1 MSKLGFWVAVSVV
14 SLGAAV
20 GAWYYKY
27 QLYGWLPSTASS
39 ELKNVDGLLMDK
51 EGKPFT
57 GRVKDIS
64 DSGYSLY
71 AYKDGKLDGLNV
83 VFSEGQLREIG
94 HWENGEQNGLFEAWT
109 DKGVLVD
116 HGIFKDGERDGET
129 VQYWPDT
136 GKLKVKAQYRAG
148 KLNGLVEQYYPSGT
162 VQLKHMYADHQ
173 LHGEALDYFENG
185 QLRSS
190 VNFEHGKQSGPFK
203 LFSDDGQL
211 LEEGMLKN
219 GLRHGP
225 FTVYFPQTGKPAR
238 QGTYKMNEYDGE
250 LTTWRPDGM
259 KVVQTYK
266 NSVANGWQKNYNSQG
281 ALMGEIMM
289 KNGRA
294 TGEFRAYDSRG
305 NIVQEGTHEDNVV
318 STVKGM
324 SSPRP
329 EPNEVSPNDNGGI
342 MIKEVNE

>member
-1 MSKLGFWVAVSVV
+1 M
-14 SLGAAV
+14 
-20 GAWYYKY
+20 
-27 QLYGWLPSTASS
+27 
-39 ELKNVDGLLMDK
+39 
-51 EGKPFT
+51 
-57 GRVKDIS
+57 
-64 DSGYSLY
+64 
-71 AYKDGKLDGLNV
+71 

-136 GKLKVKAQYRAG
+136 GKLKVKARYRAG

-238 QGTYKMNEYDGE
+238 QGTYKMNEYEGE

-266 NSVANGWQKNYNSQG
+266 NGVANGWQKNYNSQG

>member
-1 MSKLGFWVAVSVV
+1 MGCPWNN
-14 SLGAAV
+14 
-20 GAWYYKY
+20 
-27 QLYGWLPSTASS
+27 LPRHRNPDT
-39 ELKNVDGLLMDK
+39 
-51 EGKPFT
+51 P
-57 GRVKDIS
+57 
-64 DSGYSLY
+64 
-71 AYKDGKLDGLNV
+71 
-83 VFSEGQLREIG
+83 GQLREIG

-162 VQLKHMYADHQ
+162 VQLKHMYTDHQ

-266 NSVANGWQKNYNSQG
+266 NGVANGWQKNYNSQG

>member
-1 MSKLGFWVAVSVV
+1 
-14 SLGAAV
+14 
-20 GAWYYKY
+20 
-27 QLYGWLPSTASS
+27 
-39 ELKNVDGLLMDK
+39 VD
-51 EGKPFT
+51 F
-57 GRVKDIS
+57 
-64 DSGYSLY
+64 
-71 AYKDGKLDGLNV
+71 
-83 VFSEGQLREIG
+83 LRELRLVFVFIG
-94 HWENGEQNGLFEAWT
+94 CTRLAGS
-109 DKGVLVD
+109 D
-116 HGIFKDGERDGET
+116 
-129 VQYWPDT
+129 YPMDT
-136 GKLKVKAQYRAG
+136 KFLT
-148 KLNGLVEQYYPSGT
+148 LS
-162 VQLKHMYADHQ
+162 
-173 LHGEALDYFENG
+173 
-185 QLRSS
+185 
-190 VNFEHGKQSGPFK
+190 
-203 LFSDDGQL
+203 
-211 LEEGMLKN
+211 GMLKN

-266 NSVANGWQKNYNSQG
+266 NGVANGWQKNYNSQG